1 MAKQTIKNY
10 TLYKLRFWLGYT
22 FLAIATICVLV
33 FAALFVPGG
42 FTPEEQ
48 QSALQS
54 ASLSLAQPESLL
66 IVDLPYHALQKL
78 SLSAFGLSSIS
89 VKLPSLLLG
98 FVIAA
103 GLVLVLRRRFTQT
116 ASILAAGII
125 VVSAFFISLATT
137 GTPVVMLVFWPVA
150 LLLVASF
157 GVKNRTLQPVAIYIG
172 SVVAALSLL
181 TPFGIYVLV
190 SLLIASLLHP
200 HTRYLFRKASRP
212 AIVFGSSTIAV
223 AAGVVAYASYK
234 DFSFLENLLYQS
246 SRFSL
251 DIVANLKLL
260 AMQLT
265 DVASSSTNETGL
277 LAPVFGLSVLSLA
290 ALGIYHL
297 LRGRHSAL
305 SYLTFT
311 WLLLLLPIIL
321 LNPASLALLIAPVT
335 LLVAAG
341 SNFLLNYWY
350 NLFPRNPYARI
361 FALLPVTILF
371 ACIIFSGAVRYFYSF
386 HYYAPLA
393 NSASNDVELVA
404 SKLNSVSK
412 PTILV
417 STNEYAFYRLYIDS
431 HGLSDVSL
439 TTNQAD
445 VLRAGG
451 VHTNVIATRSSSI
464 VDSGLRPTEIIAT
477 SELHID
483 SDRVYIYKTANRQR

>member
-10 TLYKLRFWLGYT
+10 TLYKLRFWLGYS

-54 ASLSLAQPESLL
+54 ASLSFVRPESLL

-89 VKLPSLLLG
+89 VKLPSLLLS
-98 FVIAA
+98 FAVAA

-137 GTPVVMLVFWPVA
+137 GTPTIMLVFWPVA

-157 GVKNRTLQPVAIYIG
+157 GVKNRTLQPSAIYIV
-172 SVVAALSLL
+172 SIIAALSLL
-181 TPFGIYVLV
+181 TPFSIYILV
-190 SLLIASLLHP
+190 ALLVASLLHP
-200 HTRYLFRKASRP
+200 HTRYLFRKTSRS
-212 AIVFGSSTIAV
+212 AITFGCCVIV
-223 AAGVVAYASYK
+223 AMAGLVTYASYK
-234 DFSFLENLLYQS
+234 DFSFLAHMLYES
-246 SRFSL
+246 SHFSL
-251 DIVANLKLL
+251 DVPANLKLL

-265 DVASSSTNETGL
+265 DVASTTTNETGL
-277 LAPVFGLSVLSLA
+277 LAPVFGLSVLSLTG
-290 ALGIYHL
+290 LGIYHL

-305 SYLTFT
+305 SYFTFT
-311 WLLLLLPIIL
+311 WLLVLLPVIVV
-321 LNPASLALLIAPVT
+321 NPASLALLIVPVT

-341 SNFLLNYWY
+341 SNFLLGYWY
-350 NLFPRNPYARI
+350 RLFPRNPYARI

-371 ACIIFSGAVRYFYSF
+371 ACIIISGAVRYFYSF

-404 SKLNSVSK
+404 SQLESVSQ

-417 STNEYAFYRLYIDS
+417 SSGEYAFYKLYIDS
-431 HGLSDVSL
+431 HELSNIPL
-439 TTNQAD
+439 TTNQTD

-451 VHTNVIATRSSSI
+451 VHTNVIATRSSGI
-464 VDSGLRPTEIIAT
+464 IGSGLRPTEIIAS
-477 SELHID
+477 SELHTD
-483 SDRVYIYKTANRQR
+483 SDRLYIYKKANK